1 MTMNRRELIQAG
13 GAMAAFAWAAPALG
27 KLSDIEPL
35 LKDAEALYRESMII
49 DMLCDETRDAE
60 GLAQIKQSGLTT
72 MSTTLGVRRPEN
84 PRGSYMMNG
93 FTLENGVAD
102 CVAWNKF
109 IRDNGAILA
118 PARSAAD
125 IRRAKAEGKTAVMLN
140 FQNSPIDGE
149 LDNIDMFHGLGIR
162 AMQVTYNER
171 NLLGDGSTER
181 TNAGLSDFGIAAVHR
196 MNEVGILVDSS
207 HSGPQTTMDAI
218 TFSKRPPIISHSN
231 AGALNEHPRTKSDEI
246 ILALAKKGGVMGLT
260 TVNTMVKRE
269 FPVTAEHWL
278 DHVDH
283 LVKLVGIDHVGF
295 GTDTLI
301 RGWETDPKLKDEFL
315 KAYGEPHFKSSYRFR
330 YPFGTEGMNDA
341 KKWHFATAGLMK
353 RGYKTADIQ
362 KVLGGNWLRIISDV
376 VG

>member
-1 MTMNRRELIQAG
+1 MTISRRDIIRGG
-13 GAMAAFAWAAPALG
+13 GAMAAFAWALPALG
-27 KLSDIEPL
+27 KAADVAPL
-35 LKDAEALYRESMII
+35 MKDADALYNEAIVI
-49 DMLCDETRDAE
+49 DMLCDEFRDAS
-60 GLAQIKQSGLTT
+60 GLEQIKQSGLTT
-72 MSTTLGVRRPEN
+72 MSTTLGVRRPES

-93 FTLENGVAD
+93 FTRDNGIAD

-109 IRDNGAILA
+109 IAENSTIIA

-125 IRRAKAEGKTAVMLN
+125 IRNAKAAGKTSVMLN
-140 FQNSPIDGE
+140 FQNAPIDGE

-162 AMQVTYNER
+162 TMQVTYNER

-207 HSGPQTTMDAI
+207 HSGAQTTMDAI
-218 TFSKRPPIISHSN
+218 TYSKRPPIISHSN
-231 AGALNEHPRTKSDEI
+231 CAALNEHPRTKSDEI
-246 ILALAKKGGVMGLT
+246 IRALAKKGGVMGLT

-269 FPVTAEHWL
+269 FPVTMEDWL
-278 DHVDH
+278 NHVDH
-283 LVKLVGIDHVGF
+283 IVKLVGVDHVGF

-301 RGWETDPKLKDEFL
+301 RGWPTDPKQKQEFL
-315 KAYGEPHFKSSYRFR
+315 DAYGEPYFKSSYRFR

-341 KKWHFATAGLMK
+341 KKWRYATAGLIK
-353 RGYKTADIQ
+353 RGYKEADIL
-362 KVLGGNWLRIISDV
+362 KILGGNWLRIIADV